1 MVGCISVGELM
12 EALPVFVSVGATAN
26 TEQEEFVR
34 AVEERL
40 RSEGLVP
47 YTVGRNTFTS
57 DAPLKAVTELLDK
70 ASGTVVIALERSFFP
85 SGLEKRG
92 GPREAKLEN
101 VKLPTPWNHIE
112 AAMAY
117 ARGQPLLVIME
128 AGLKSE
134 GLLESGYDWYVQWV
148 EPTRSALSTLEFN
161 GVLASWKAKVEI
173 RAKTPPT
180 APLSKPTAD
189 LTIGEL
195 VSGLRPA
202 QLWGL
207 LAAVAALIAGA
218 FALGAKL
225 H

>member
-1 MVGCISVGELM
+1 M
-12 EALPVFVSVGATAN
+12 EALPVFVSVGTTAN

-40 RSEGLVP
+40 RSEGLIP

-57 DAPLKAVTELLDK
+57 DVPLKAVTELLDK
-70 ASGTVVIALERSFFP
+70 ASGTVVIALERSFFQN
-85 SGLEKRG
+85 GVERRG
-92 GPREAKLEN
+92 GPRQVNLES

-117 ARGQPLLVIME
+117 ARGQPLLVIVKSE
-128 AGLKSE
+128 LKSE
-134 GLLESGYDWYVQWV
+134 GLLENGYDWYVQRL

-161 GVLASWKAKVEI
+161 GVLASWKTKVEA
-173 RAKTPPT
+173 RAKGALV
-180 APLSKPTAD
+180 APSPKPTAD
-189 LTIGEL
+189 LTMGEL
-195 VSGLRPA
+195 VSGLRPS
-202 QLWGL
+202 QLWGMS
-207 LAAVAALIAGA
+207 AAIAALIGGA